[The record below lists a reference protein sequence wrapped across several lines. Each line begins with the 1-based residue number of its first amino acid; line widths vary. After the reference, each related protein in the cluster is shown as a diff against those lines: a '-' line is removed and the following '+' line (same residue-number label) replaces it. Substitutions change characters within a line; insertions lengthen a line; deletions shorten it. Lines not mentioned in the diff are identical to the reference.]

1 MRKATMIA
9 AAVAAG
15 VLGTGAVVT
24 PVVLAAN
31 DDQTAQRPGPRWDG
45 GAPGGGMGPGAGHR
59 MRDHRMRDGMRGD
72 ARYGMH
78 HGMGPGRGTGDCPG
92 YAESGTLTREQKQR
106 LAEQAV
112 LEKISHD
119 VYVAFGKDTGDR
131 WFEHVAWSETRH
143 LEAVRTLM
151 SRYGVAD
158 PTRGLDAGEF
168 SGKAQ
173 DAYRAYVKDGA
184 SSLQA
189 SLDTAQEIEQKDI
202 AGLENAADGVD
213 APDVEQVYEH
223 LARASE
229 MHLAAFSR

>member
-1 MRKATMIA
+1 MRKVTMIA

-15 VLGTGAVVT
+15 VLGTGGVVT
-24 PVVLAAN
+24 PAVLAAN
-31 DDQTAQRPGPRWDG
+31 DVQTAQRPGPRWDE
-45 GAPGGGMGPGAGHR
+45 GAPGGAGPGTGYR
-59 MRDHRMRDGMRGD
+59 MRDEMRGD
-72 ARYGMH
+72 IQYGMH

-131 WFEHVAWSETRH
+131 RFEHVAWSETRH
-143 LEAVRTLM
+143 LQAVRTMM

-158 PTRGLDAGEF
+158 PTEGLDTGELP
-168 SGKAQ
+168 GEAQ
-173 DAYRAYVKDGA
+173 DTYRAYVKDGA

-189 SLDTAQEIEQKDI
+189 ALATAQKIEQKDI
-202 AGLENAADGVD
+202 AGLKNAAEGVD

-223 LARASE
+223 LTRASQ